1 MQRIASHIQ
10 VFALSRWLPVTL
22 PVEYYEFARGIQWS
36 VPYFSL
42 PWETGH
48 IHPIMVGS
56 SSPTVSHLYAS
67 RIHDSGFFETVQPE
81 EDNLDRAASVYG
93 LPLTPMEYR
102 TFFEVGKLSSF
113 CNKISFFKR
122 RKRIYFWQCH
132 LYLQNHNFKPEA
144 EYISD
149 PQNSN
154 G

>member
-22 PVEYYEFARGIQWS
+22 PVEYYEFARGIQWT
-36 VPYFSL
+36 VPYLSL

-48 IHPIMVGS
+48 IRPYMVGS
-56 SSPTVSHLYAS
+56 SSPTVSHSYAS
-67 RIHDSGFFETVQPE
+67 RIHDSGIFEIVQPE
-81 EDNLDRAASVYG
+81 EDNLDRASSVYG
-93 LPLTPMEYR
+93 LPLTPLEYR
-102 TFFEVGKLSSF
+102 TYFEVVKVSSF
-113 CNKISFFKR
+113 LNKISFEKGYISDRLPF
-122 RKRIYFWQCH
+122 I
-132 LYLQNHNFKPEA
+132 LQNHNIKPEA